1 MKKTIALFFFAILVV
16 ILSLFSCNTN
26 KHFQRTLSK
35 NDIYVSNRRVERKQ
49 FMYVFKMNVFVQS
62 IQYSF
67 NDSPE
72 IRKLLIEDKSAVNA
86 IDFLDLEDINSVA
99 RKVAAMVKQDS
110 ALYVAEAPGDLK
122 GKRAF
127 KICLEYYNGKE
138 LDSIARKLYKNKYGR
153 PYVLRPIS
161 DTVN

>member
-1 MKKTIALFFFAILVV
+1 MKIFILVAATLLFF
-16 ILSLFSCNTN
+16 SCHTVKKAKKNV
-26 KHFQRTLSK
+26 SE
-35 NDIYVSNRRVERKQ
+35 NDIYVSDKRMERKQ
-49 FMYVFKMNVFVQS
+49 FFYVYKMNVFVQS

-72 IRKLLIEDKSAVNA
+72 IRKLLAEDKSAVNA

-110 ALYVAEAPGDLK
+110 VLYVAEAPGDLK

-127 KICLEYYNGKE
+127 KICLEYYNSKE
-138 LDSIARKLYKNKYGR
+138 LDSIARKLYKTKYGR

-161 DTVN
+161 DTVNSH